1 MVTRKRRE
9 RKEIRDER
17 WGESKDYEVRRWCVI
32 DYFLRRGLTLGM
44 TARPFKSNRQKNR
57 CPSSESGRALTNNTE
72 RHALEKTKRCEK
84 FNFGQGRREGLRVP
98 SQEGLLEHIM
108 HYLFCFVL
116 LKKNSCPEHN
126 DFYRHEG
133 AVLK

>member
-17 WGESKDYEVRRWCVI
+17 WGESKDYEVRQWCVI

-72 RHALEKTKRCEK
+72 RHALEKTKKMRQVQLRPGQEEK
-84 FNFGQGRREGLRVP
+84 VSGFRP
-98 SQEGLLEHIM
+98 
-108 HYLFCFVL
+108 
-116 LKKNSCPEHN
+116 KKDYGAHN
-126 DFYRHEG
+126 
-133 AVLK
+133 A